1 MYLSFVL
8 LYISLAV
15 INAVYYCE
23 PTFAPRS
30 RNSANTSRTS
40 RSTDF
45 NSHKMLCFSV
55 CNLFWKYSVSACGM
69 RLFKPQRIFRNGVNE
84 ISIYRYL
91 CTPLRKCFLC
101 YVRLPPGRVSY
112 PGNFKENCRFGC
124 GFRLFS
130 PFRYCKSHKSML

>member
-1 MYLSFVL
+1 MRNKSMYLSFVL

-45 NSHKMLCFSV
+45 NSNKNAL
-55 CNLFWKYSVSACGM
+55 LFGLQFV
-69 RLFKPQRIFRNGVNE
+69 LEIF
-84 ISIYRYL
+84 
-91 CTPLRKCFLC
+91 C
-101 YVRLPPGRVSY
+101 
-112 PGNFKENCRFGC
+112 
-124 GFRLFS
+124 FRLRNAAVLAAKNIS
-130 PFRYCKSHKSML
+130 ERRK